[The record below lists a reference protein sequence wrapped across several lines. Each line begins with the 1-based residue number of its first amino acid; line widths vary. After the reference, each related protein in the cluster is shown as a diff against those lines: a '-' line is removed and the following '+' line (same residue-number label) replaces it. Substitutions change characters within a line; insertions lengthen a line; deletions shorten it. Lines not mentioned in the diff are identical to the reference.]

1 MAKRKFNT
9 EFKQAAVRLVQ
20 EQGYSV
26 VEAAKSLT
34 VDPATIRS
42 WIKKFSAVS
51 GGGAAAGDRG
61 MRAELQRLRAENKR
75 LLLEREILKKATV
88 FFAKYES

>member
-1 MAKRKFNT
+1 VT
-9 EFKQAAVRLVQ
+9 
-20 EQGYSV
+20 
-26 VEAAKSLT
+26 EAAKSLT

-51 GGGAAAGDRG
+51 GGGAAAAGDRG

>member
-1 MAKRKFNT
+1 MAKRKFNI
-9 EFKQAAVRLVQ
+9 EFKQSAVKLVQ
-20 EQGYSV
+20 EQGYTV
-26 VEAAKSLT
+26 LEAAKSLG
-34 VDPATIRS
+34 VDPGSIRG

-75 LLLEREILKKATV
+75 LLMEREILKKATV
-88 FFAKYES
+88 FFAKHES